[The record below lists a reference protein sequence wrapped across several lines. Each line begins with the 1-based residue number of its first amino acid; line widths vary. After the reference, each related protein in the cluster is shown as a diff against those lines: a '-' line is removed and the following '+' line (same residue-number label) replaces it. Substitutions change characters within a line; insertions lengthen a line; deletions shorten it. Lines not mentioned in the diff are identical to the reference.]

1 MLITRKPDQPS
12 KVKPENSIK
21 TVTFISA
28 GNDPSK
34 CPSPDRPEYA
44 FIGRSNVGKSSLLNM
59 IAGRKSLARISVSP
73 GKTQSINHYLVNDS
87 WYLVDLPGY
96 GYAKVSKTMR
106 EKWMGF
112 TSKYLLDR
120 PNLMCLFQLI
130 DSRIEPQSIDLDFSN
145 FLGEEKIPFVLAFT
159 KSDKVTVNILNKNIA
174 AYCREMSKTWQHLPR
189 QFITSSQNKKG
200 REELLLFIQQT
211 NLLFNREDLKP

>member
-1 MLITRKPDQPS
+1 MNL
-12 KVKPENSIK
+12 ELSIK

-28 GNDPSK
+28 GNNPEK
-34 CPSPDRPEYA
+34 CPKPDKPEYA

-59 IAGRKSLARISVSP
+59 IAGRNSLARISVSP
-73 GKTQSINHYLVNDS
+73 GKTQTINHYLVNDA

-106 EKWMGF
+106 EKWVGF
-112 TSKYLLDR
+112 TSNYLINR

-130 DSRIEPQSIDLDFSN
+130 DSRIEPQRIDLDFSN
-145 FLGEEKIPFVLAFT
+145 FLGSEKIPFVLAFT
-159 KSDKVTVNILNKNIA
+159 KSDKVTTNVLNKNIS
-174 AYCREMSKTWQHLPR
+174 AYGKEMLKTWEKLPR

-200 REELLLFIQQT
+200 REELLEFIQQT
-211 NLLFNREDLKP
+211 NLLFNHSGINPQ

>member
-1 MLITRKPDQPS
+1 
-12 KVKPENSIK
+12 VKPENSIK

-28 GNDPSK
+28 GIDPEK

-73 GKTQSINHYLVNDS
+73 GKTQTINHYLVNDS

-112 TSKYLLDR
+112 TSKYLIGR
-120 PNLMCLFQLI
+120 PNLMCLFQLV
-130 DSRIEPQSIDLDFSN
+130 DSRIEPQAIDLSFTN
-145 FLGEEKIPFVLAFT
+145 FLGQEKIPFVLAFT
-159 KSDKVTVNILNKNIA
+159 KSDKVTTNILNKNIS
-174 AYCREMSKTWQHLPR
+174 AYCREMSKTWQQLPR
-189 QFITSSQNKKG
+189 QFITSSENKVG
-200 REELLLFIQQT
+200 RTELLEFIQQT
-211 NLLFNREDLKP
+211 NLLFNREGPNP